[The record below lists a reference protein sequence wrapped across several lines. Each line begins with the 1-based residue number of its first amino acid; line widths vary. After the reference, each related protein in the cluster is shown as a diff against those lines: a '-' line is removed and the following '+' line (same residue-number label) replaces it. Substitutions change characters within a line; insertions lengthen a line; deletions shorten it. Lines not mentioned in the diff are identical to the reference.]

1 MFLSLSLS
9 LSLCVSGDQG
19 LISLESAGQDGSGL
33 WLLADWE
40 KVHVSSVGRYGS
52 CSMSLFG
59 IFRSLLDL
67 FWYF

>member
-1 MFLSLSLS
+1 M
-9 LSLCVSGDQG
+9 SGDQG

-52 CSMSLFG
+52 CS
-59 IFRSLLDL
+59 RSLLGFLGL
-67 FWYF
+67 F